1 MDSSLDTPKSWQ
13 RLGVSLAIAI
23 VTNIGIWAIVVV
35 MPAVEAEFISGRAES
50 ALPYTM
56 TMIGFGI
63 GNATLGRVMDRFGIT
78 RALVGGSLLIGASFC
93 FAALAGSIT
102 TLAVVHF
109 CLGVGTAVG
118 FGPLIADISH
128 WFKRKRGIAVAII
141 ASGNYLSGAIWPSL
155 LTSMLAESGWRD
167 VYLFLGAMV
176 VVLTLPLSYLMR
188 ERPET
193 SASIAAVPSRAA
205 GMGQAHLSGR
215 TLQWLLGGA
224 GVCCCVAMSMPQVHI
239 VAYCEGLGYGPA
251 IGAEMLSVML
261 GCGVIS
267 RLIFGYVADRLG
279 GIRTVMISSALQML
293 SLFFFLP
300 FDGVVSLYLVSAAF
314 GLAQGGIVPSYA
326 IVVREFLPA
335 REAGERVGLVLMMTV
350 FGMALGG
357 WLSGAIFD
365 VTGSYAMAFLN
376 GALWNLF
383 NLAIMG
389 WLLLRTRL
397 QHAA

>member
-1 MDSSLDTPKSWQ
+1 M
-13 RLGVSLAIAI
+13 
-23 VTNIGIWAIVVV
+23 
-35 MPAVEAEFISGRAES
+35 
-50 ALPYTM
+50 
-56 TMIGFGI
+56 
-63 GNATLGRVMDRFGIT
+63 
-78 RALVGGSLLIGASFC
+78 
-93 FAALAGSIT
+93 
-102 TLAVVHF
+102 
-109 CLGVGTAVG
+109 
-118 FGPLIADISH
+118 
-128 WFKRKRGIAVAII
+128 
-141 ASGNYLSGAIWPSL
+141 
-155 LTSMLAESGWRD
+155 
-167 VYLFLGAMV
+167 
-176 VVLTLPLSYLMR
+176 
-188 ERPET
+188 
-193 SASIAAVPSRAA
+193 
-205 GMGQAHLSGR
+205 
-215 TLQWLLGGA
+215 
-224 GVCCCVAMSMPQVHI
+224 
-239 VAYCEGLGYGPA
+239 
-251 IGAEMLSVML
+251 
-261 GCGVIS
+261 IS

-389 WLLLRTRL
+389 WLLLRTRAL
-397 QHAA
+397 RAA